1 MGYFQ
6 GQHVYLPEGRSNVVE
21 RWDSECQA
29 TAEIDKVQAGGV
41 EKTAPVVP

>member
-6 GQHVYLPEGRSNVVE
+6 GQHVCLPEGRSTVVE

-29 TAEIDKVQAGGV
+29 IAEIDKVQAGGV
-41 EKTAPVVP
+41 EQTAPVP